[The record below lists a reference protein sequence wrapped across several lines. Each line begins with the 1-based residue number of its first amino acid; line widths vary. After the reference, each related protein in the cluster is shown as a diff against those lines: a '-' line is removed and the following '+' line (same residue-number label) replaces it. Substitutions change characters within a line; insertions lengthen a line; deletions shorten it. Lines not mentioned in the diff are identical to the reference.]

1 MKQDCWNVRLF
12 MQVARSTGAT
22 MSEDMDEDFQGTDRP
37 IRGFEQADGEDGFDD
52 RDWVEK
58 ELHEAE
64 EAAFA
69 AVLAQIEH
77 KPHFLPVIE
86 TCKMDGCRLEWSR
99 CLDGGPGAWS
109 LIGLS
114 GAALATETA
123 PGWYMPAFCVRG
135 MNRLECR
142 FTQWHPEAPHVAVFE
157 AEELHFDNWINL
169 PAGKVYV
176 REVPSPLV
184 ITCSLMPVDQNTVD
198 VVFTTVAGEEVL
210 RIASVSSHSLE
221 MELMEQLPTSA
232 TIAAAAQGRL
242 QSRNQEVC
250 TVLDGEPTPLDT
262 LVLSDD
268 LWDIVTA
275 QDTQQP

>member
-1 MKQDCWNVRLF
+1 MR
-12 MQVARSTGAT
+12 
-22 MSEDMDEDFQGTDRP
+22 
-37 IRGFEQADGEDGFDD
+37 EQRVTHRMNILES
-52 RDWVEK
+52 K
-58 ELHEAE
+58 
-64 EAAFA
+64 AFA
-69 AVLAQIEH
+69 AVLAQKWEH
-77 KPHFLPVIE
+77 EPHFLPVLE

-99 CLDGGPGAWS
+99 CLDGGPGSWS

-114 GAALATETA
+114 GTALATETA
-123 PGWYMPAFCVRG
+123 PGWYMPVFCVRG

-157 AEELHFDNWINL
+157 AEELRFDNWINL

-184 ITCSLMPVDQNTVD
+184 ITCSLMPADQNAVD

-221 MELMEQLPTSA
+221 MEQLPTSA
-232 TIAAAAQGRL
+232 TIAAAAQGLL

-268 LWDIVTA
+268 FWDIVAA
-275 QDTQQP
+275 QDTQP